1 MLFLNAIFKGTKI
14 SDFDIS
20 TCILFLS
27 LPLSQSFIIKSIE
40 RNIDC
45 VYIAR
50 QTILDIACSSASRPA
65 QLPLHPQPGIQTME
79 QIEELSGKKN
89 WKKFL
94 LEFKFL

>member
-14 SDFDIS
+14 SHFDIS
-20 TCILFLS
+20 TCILFSPSLS
-27 LPLSQSFIIKSIE
+27 LSQSFIIKSIE

-50 QTILDIACSSASRPA
+50 QTILDVACSSASRPA

-89 WKKFL
+89 WKKF
-94 LEFKFL
+94 FVKI

>member
-1 MLFLNAIFKGTKI
+1 MYTF
-14 SDFDIS
+14 
-20 TCILFLS
+20 S
-27 LPLSQSFIIKSIE
+27 LPPSLPQSFIIKSIE

-50 QTILDIACSSASRPA
+50 QTILDVACSSASRPA

-89 WKKFL
+89 WKKFF
-94 LEFKFL
+94 LEFKFCNFYFLHRNVIIARCE